1 MAAAYFFA
9 SPIDVE
15 IKLEGEE
22 LRKKVDMKL
31 EKEKTVSCPVYY
43 DGESVSGQVRSY
55 STTATGYRGDNLEDW
70 PGRGAGTRREE
81 DLRMTGL
88 RSSLSA
94 A

>member
-1 MAAAYFFA
+1 MAASYFFA

-15 IKLEGEE
+15 VKLEGEE
-22 LRKKVDMKL
+22 LRKKVDQKL

-55 STTATGYRGDNLEDW
+55 LYHGYGLVTLGTWYRSWCGYETG
-70 PGRGAGTRREE
+70 RR
-81 DLRMTGL
+81 LRMTGS

-94 A
+94 V